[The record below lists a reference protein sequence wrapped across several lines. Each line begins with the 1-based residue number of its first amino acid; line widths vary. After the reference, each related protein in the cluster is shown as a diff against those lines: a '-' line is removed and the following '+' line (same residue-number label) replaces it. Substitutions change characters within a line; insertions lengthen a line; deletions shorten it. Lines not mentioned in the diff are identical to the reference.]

1 MSLQALI
8 SLLNRAAL
16 LPLLACTSTLLHS
29 ALHFRAPLFFRQ
41 LRPRTLS
48 ALRGNQRAF
57 FLADT
62 LPTFAAS
69 VFCARGRLAAL
80 DN

>member
-29 ALHFRAPLFFRQ
+29 ALFFRQ